1 MAAGAGGDGA
11 RGWTSRRRGERPR
24 PRRRP
29 TGSRLDRRAVAHSG
43 WGAQACSLSVDVV
56 QRQRHAAIF
65 FFAKCPLPPPAIKL
79 EDGPPAAVPTRRD
92 RGCGLRRRGSIDWL
106 LRTAVGGLKRALY
119 PVTGG

>member
-65 FFAKCPLPPPAIKL
+65 FFAKWRPAPAALGPPA
-79 EDGPPAAVPTRRD
+79 GPPAAPATAPHPRRP
-92 RGCGLRRRGSIDWL
+92 SPPPP
-106 LRTAVGGLKRALY
+106 ALSSLDI
-119 PVTGG
+119 T